1 MRKFVLVLLTVV
13 LTFTNTLTSF
23 ADTSEENM
31 IAVEFEEIPATVRI
45 IKETH
50 MIGCRCVTLM
60 NISVEEMEAG
70 ALKDGMELSISVEAM
85 KFDDYYIKY
94 ADGDLDFDDKIKDG
108 RIILEINNA
117 STKKSALAL
126 ADAEIYILS
135 TIAAGE
141 YDITLTLTDSES
153 GMIIE
158 EKTAEKCLALYNYP
172 SKERQVTPI
181 SVKSGE
187 SCIRTEEQIIELS
200 SPIYISENGV
210 LMAPLE
216 GMAKSV
222 FANTVM
228 EEGQNSAS
236 VIFGQRVARFE
247 ADTYMVQINGY
258 DIAMNNKVK
267 MADDILFAP
276 VRDFYGL
283 VVGGSEIVWNDTDK
297 TAEIKVIKK

>member
-50 MIGCRCVTLM
+50 MIGCRCVPLM
-60 NISVEEMEAG
+60 NISVEEVEAG

-283 VVGGSEIVWNDTDK
+283 VVGVSEIVWNDTDK